1 VSQDAFASAVR
12 ADGIFGAVFERDDDT
27 AYFYL
32 LDMGGRDGQKIIGAF
47 NATNC
52 APPRRT
58 EVSVRWSL
66 DGGLAGLFAGKNLLA
81 VFEVDSDSDAP
92 KHGRVASQS
101 DVGRFTWPNAC

>member
-32 LDMGGRDGQKIIGAF
+32 LDMDGRDGQKIVGAF

-52 APPRRT
+52 APPGRT
-58 EVSVRWSL
+58 EVSVHWSR
-66 DGGLAGLFAGKNLLA
+66 DGGLVGLFAGKNLLA

-92 KHGRVASQS
+92 KHCRMANQS
-101 DVGRFTWPNAC
+101 DVGRFT